1 MELIFLGTG
10 AGLPSKERNVSSV
23 ALSLLQEL
31 NEVWLFDCGEATQHQ
46 ILHTTI
52 KPRKINKIFITHLHG
67 DHIFG
72 LPGFLGSRSFQDGE
86 ALTIYGPKGIKK
98 FVETSLEVSATHL
111 TYPLYIEEITEG
123 IIYEGND
130 FTVTAAR
137 LEHGVTS
144 YGYRIEEKDKLGELR
159 VDKLKELGVQ
169 PGKIYQDIKNN
180 PETVLPNGDV
190 IQRSD
195 VLGPNKK
202 GHIIS
207 ILGDTRNTLKH
218 ETFIQNSDVLVH
230 EATFDQ
236 NKHELAYQYH
246 HSTTAEAAQLALS
259 GQVKQLILTH
269 ISARYQE
276 EKDMTLLLQEAR
288 DIFPNTMIAEDL
300 SVFPI
305 QKKSS

>member
-31 NEVWLFDCGEATQHQ
+31 NEVWLFHCGEATQHQ

-123 IIYEGND
+123 IIHEGND

>member
-23 ALSLLQEL
+23 TLSLLQEL

>member
-10 AGLPSKERNVSSV
+10 AGLPSKERNVSAV

-72 LPGFLGSRSFQDGE
+72 LPGLLGSRSFQDGE
-86 ALTIYGPKGIKK
+86 ALTIYGPKGIKN

-123 IIYEGND
+123 IIFENNH
-130 FTVTAAR
+130 FTVTAAQ
-137 LEHGVTS
+137 LEHGVIS
-144 YGYRIEEKDKLGELR
+144 YGYRIEEKDKPGELL
-159 VDKLKELGVQ
+159 VDKLKTLGIK
-169 PGKIYQDIKNN
+169 PGKIYQEIKNN
-180 PETVLPNGDV
+180 PETVLPNGDI

-195 VLGPNKK
+195 VLGPDKK
-202 GHIIS
+202 GQIIT
-207 ILGDTRNTLKH
+207 IFGDTRNTLKH
-218 ETFIQNSDVLVH
+218 EAFIQNSDVLVH
-230 EATFDQ
+230 EATFD
-236 NKHELAYQYH
+236 KHKHKLAHQYH
-246 HSTTAEAAQLALS
+246 HSTTEEAAQLARN
-259 GQVKQLILTH
+259 GRVKQLILTH

-276 EKDMTLLLQEAR
+276 DDDVDLLLQEAR
-288 DIFPNTMIAEDL
+288 DIFPNTIIAEDL
-300 SVFPI
+300 SIFPI
-305 QKKSS
+305 QKKKS

>member
-1 MELIFLGTG
+1 M
-10 AGLPSKERNVSSV
+10 
-23 ALSLLQEL
+23 
-31 NEVWLFDCGEATQHQ
+31 
-46 ILHTTI
+46 
-52 KPRKINKIFITHLHG
+52 
-67 DHIFG
+67 
-72 LPGFLGSRSFQDGE
+72 
-86 ALTIYGPKGIKK
+86 
-98 FVETSLEVSATHL
+98 
-111 TYPLYIEEITEG
+111 YIEEITEG
-123 IIYEGND
+123 IIHEGND

>member
-123 IIYEGND
+123 IIHEGND